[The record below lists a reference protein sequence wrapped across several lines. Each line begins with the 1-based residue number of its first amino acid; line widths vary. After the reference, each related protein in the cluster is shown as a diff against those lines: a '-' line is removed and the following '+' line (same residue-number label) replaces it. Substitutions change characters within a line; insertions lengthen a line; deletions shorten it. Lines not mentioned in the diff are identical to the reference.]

1 MNFRP
6 VVVKLT
12 DVILHDDALLIQVII
27 NVATAGVWDYISC
40 GPVPIYSL
48 TKNGGTMLLQ
58 QIAKDVDP
66 EKLRIVIVLSSIEE
80 HDTRE
85 VAALLSIPEG
95 TVRSRLFLARKALAE
110 KLQWLAKST

>member
-66 EKLRIVIVLSSIEE
+66 EKLRIVSYHPGLIKTDATKNLFPLGYVVPW
-80 HDTRE
+80 DTRKSPGH
-85 VAALLSIPEG
+85 APIPDLE
-95 TVRSRLFLARKALAE
+95 LAVVFF
-110 KLQWLAKST
+110 